1 MFGYVRPYRPELR
14 VREDEY
20 YKGTYCGLCK
30 AMGRCTGQC
39 SRLSLNYDLVTF
51 ALIRFALAGEE
62 TAFSQEKC
70 LLHPFKKRSVMNGNV
85 QLEYTSC
92 VSSLLSYHK
101 IKDDIADEGA
111 FRRML
116 AGAFLLPA
124 VSSMKRRAV
133 KRACGVAELDEVC
146 RQKLVSLSNFE
157 ADDTAEP
164 SVDIPAG
171 MFGELLGELMAH
183 GFEGAERKIA
193 YSAGFHLGKWIYV
206 ADALDDARDDMEKGR
221 YNPFLRLYGGMPGEE
236 QLGGIELAL
245 KNELYGL
252 EAALDLIDYGKNV
265 AAKELINNVIYLG
278 MPKKIESI
286 IEKYSSKI

>member
-92 VSSLLSYHK
+92 VSSLLAYHK

-116 AGAFLLPA
+116 TGAFLLPA

-146 RQKLVSLSNFE
+146 RQRLALLSELE
-157 ADDTAEP
+157 ADDAAEA

-265 AAKELINNVIYLG
+265 TAKELINNVIYLG

-286 IEKYSSKI
+286 IEKYRSKI

>member
-30 AMGRCTGQC
+30 AMGKCTGQC
-39 SRLSLNYDLVTF
+39 SRLSLNYDFVTF
-51 ALIRFALAGEE
+51 ALVRFALAGEE
-62 TAFSQEKC
+62 TSFSQEKC
-70 LLHPFKKRSVMNGNV
+70 LLHPFKKRSVMKRNP
-85 QLEYTSC
+85 QLDYTSC

-101 IKDDIADEGA
+101 IMDDIADGS
-111 FRRML
+111 FWGRTLTRV
-116 AGAFLLPA
+116 FLLPT
-124 VSSMKRRAV
+124 VSSMK
-133 KRACGVAELDEVC
+133 KRAFKRAEGISELDGVC
-146 RQKLVSLSNFE
+146 KEKLSLLSE
-157 ADDTAEP
+157 IERDDSAEP

-171 MFGELLGELMAH
+171 IFGELLGELMAY

-206 ADALDDARDDMEKGR
+206 ADALDDAEKDLETGN
-221 YNPFLRLYGGMPGEE
+221 YNPFLRMYGAIPSPEE
-236 QLGGIELAL
+236 LKGIELAL

-252 EAALDLIDYGKNV
+252 EAALDLIDYGSNLT
-265 AAKELINNVIYLG
+265 AKELINNVIYLG

-286 IEKYSSKI
+286 TEKYQSKI